1 MAALYDALGVGLT
14 GERISVKL
22 STGEPSASNS
32 LDPDLIAGLVHQV
45 NGTIVEN
52 NTAYGGQRSSTAM
65 AQRSAADSMSLQLC
79 SRSQSDTKWHTA
91 P

>member
-1 MAALYDALGVGLT
+1 MGAEGLCSSSA
-14 GERISVKL
+14 R
-22 STGEPSASNS
+22 PSKSS
-32 LDPDLIAGLVHQV
+32 
-45 NGTIVEN
+45 
-52 NTAYGGQRSSTAM
+52 QRSSTAM